1 MYRFFLLF
9 YFTLNLLSN
18 ENSSLKVPY
27 NSNLIIDMSV
37 KEVQKFVNNSIK
49 INFGI
54 KAYKISYITK
64 DDNNLDIKTS
74 GLMVVPTNSDK
85 LDIIKEIGFSTI
97 IDCHSTI
104 FKNTKAPSV
113 NIDSKFLYSAILY
126 SAKYGFVTLQPD
138 FIGFGDSSNH
148 YPTYMLQK
156 SSANDILDFLKA
168 SIAFAKQKSIPLN
181 INSGIYLSGYS
192 QGAYVALGALSKL
205 QKSGF
210 KINATSAM
218 AGVYHL
224 VPIVKLVLSYKF
236 NPLPSYIAAIFY
248 SYSKAYNIPINT
260 LIKKPYSSRLSK
272 LFNSKYSRKE
282 IDKNLTPFSS
292 LLIANNLKNN
302 FKNSKIYKRL
312 LENSVIDFT
321 TKTPINLIH
330 CKGDSIIPFKASV
343 YAKRALEGLGSKN
356 INLIAPEEYL
366 GLDKELDHTKCA
378 NYAYKIS
385 AKIFSKMRLET
396 LSY

>member
-1 MYRFFLLF
+1 
-9 YFTLNLLSN
+9 
-18 ENSSLKVPY
+18 
-27 NSNLIIDMSV
+27 MSV
-37 KEVQKFVNNSIK
+37 KEVQKFVKNKIK

-64 DDNNLDIKTS
+64 DDNNFDVKAS
-74 GLMVVPTNSDK
+74 GLMIVPTQNDK

-138 FIGFGDSSNH
+138 YIGYGASSTH
-148 YPTYMLQK
+148 YITYMLQK
-156 SSANDILDFLKA
+156 SSANAILDFLKA
-168 SIAFAKQKSIPLN
+168 SILFAKQKNIPLN

-192 QGAYVALGALSKL
+192 QGAYVALAALPKL

-218 AGVYHL
+218 DGVYHL
-224 VPIVKLVLSYKF
+224 VPIIKLVLSYKF
-236 NPLPSYIAAIFY
+236 NPLPSYIAAIFF

-260 LIKKPYSSRLSK
+260 LIKRPYSAKLST
-272 LFNSKYSRKE
+272 LFSSKYSRKE
-282 IDKNLTPFSS
+282 IDNSLTPFSS
-292 LLIANNLKNN
+292 LLIADNLKKH
-302 FKNSKIYKRL
+302 FKKSKIYRRL

-330 CKGDSIIPFKASV
+330 CKGDNLIPFKVSV
-343 YAKRALEGLGSKN
+343 YAKKALEGLGSKN
-356 INLIAPEEYL
+356 IKLIDLEDYL
-366 GLDKELDHTKCA
+366 GLDQKLNHTECA
-378 NYAYKIS
+378 SYAYKIS
-385 AKIFSKMRLET
+385 AKIFSKIRLET